1 MVEDTWTQILFTQ
14 RQIKL
19 CCTQFSFSIRNA
31 GHLYVIALQSVQLRR
46 RLQHTYKRNKC
57 PMMLFV
63 CYTPKF
69 PENPEPNRTNR
80 DLGRCCSVSS
90 RSIGCSS
97 RFGLGGQQGA
107 RSRSRSQPRSK
118 KPDRYRFEAPNRY
131 RAPSSLG
138 SFAGLSTGGKE
149 ETWSQESSQ
158 SKAMD

>member
-1 MVEDTWTQILFTQ
+1 
-14 RQIKL
+14 
-19 CCTQFSFSIRNA
+19 
-31 GHLYVIALQSVQLRR
+31 
-46 RLQHTYKRNKC
+46 
-57 PMMLFV
+57 MLFV

-107 RSRSRSQPRSK
+107 RSRSRSRPSSK
-118 KPDRYRFEAPNRY
+118 KPDRYRFEPPNRY

-138 SFAGLSTGGKE
+138 SFAGLN
-149 ETWSQESSQ
+149 ETIL
-158 SKAMD
+158 KLDCPIILLRNLN